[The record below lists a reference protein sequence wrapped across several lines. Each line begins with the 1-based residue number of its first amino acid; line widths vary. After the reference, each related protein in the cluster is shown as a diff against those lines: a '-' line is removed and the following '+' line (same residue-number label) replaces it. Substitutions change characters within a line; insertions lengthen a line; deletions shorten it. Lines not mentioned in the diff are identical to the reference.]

1 MDVGLLKQAISLL
14 RRCNASLEPKRM
26 EASFPRECLALY
38 GEVEK
43 LGAYG
48 TAALSRKVDDVER
61 VARATGTSIG
71 KARAAVETGRALRD
85 APQVEQAFR
94 KGRVSLD
101 QAAEIAGA
109 EQVAPDSA
117 SELLQVAEKE
127 SFQVLRQKARSTALE
142 ACRGDELALRQRRA
156 RRAVSH
162 DDEMG
167 MVHIHLTFEP
177 HVGAPVVARAET
189 EAARL
194 QREAART
201 GEAEPFERHLAD
213 AYAAL
218 LSGEA
223 EARGRGE
230 VVVVVSHEVAK
241 RGWKDVKNNE
251 LCKIPGLGPVSP
263 QAAKEI
269 AADAFLSGL
278 FYDGK
283 DLRHLKRWTRKT
295 PPEVLLALRLGEPP
309 SFDGFSCRRCGRR
322 HRIEKDHVKPHAE
335 RGPASLS
342 NLMPLCSR
350 CHREK
355 TRREQRARARSP
367 G

>member
-48 TAALSRKVDDVER
+48 TAALSRKVGDVER

-101 QAAEIAGA
+101 QAAEIARA
-109 EQVAPDSA
+109 EQVAPGSA

-162 DDEMG
+162 
-167 MVHIHLTFEP
+167 
-177 HVGAPVVARAET
+177 
-189 EAARL
+189 
-194 QREAART
+194 
-201 GEAEPFERHLAD
+201 
-213 AYAAL
+213 
-218 LSGEA
+218 
-223 EARGRGE
+223 
-230 VVVVVSHEVAK
+230 
-241 RGWKDVKNNE
+241 
-251 LCKIPGLGPVSP
+251 
-263 QAAKEI
+263 
-269 AADAFLSGL
+269 
-278 FYDGK
+278 
-283 DLRHLKRWTRKT
+283 
-295 PPEVLLALRLGEPP
+295 
-309 SFDGFSCRRCGRR
+309 
-322 HRIEKDHVKPHAE
+322 
-335 RGPASLS
+335 
-342 NLMPLCSR
+342 
-350 CHREK
+350 
-355 TRREQRARARSP
+355 
-367 G
+367 